1 LAGRVAALLDVF
13 GLLDVCQVAQ
23 ERQADP
29 ESTAAIY
36 FALSE
41 RYEVDRLLLRV
52 TALPRADRW
61 SALARFALRYDLYT
75 ALAGMVD
82 RVVAATPDGPA
93 VERIE
98 AWEASSAEAI
108 GRTRA
113 TLEEVAANDS
123 ADLAPVSVA
132 LRVLRNLVRST

>member
-1 LAGRVAALLDVF
+1 
-13 GLLDVCQVAQ
+13 
-23 ERQADP
+23 
-29 ESTAAIY
+29 
-36 FALSE
+36 
-41 RYEVDRLLLRV
+41 
-52 TALPRADRW
+52 
-61 SALARFALRYDLYT
+61 
-75 ALAGMVD
+75 
-82 RVVAATPDGPA
+82 VAATPDGPA

-108 GRTRA
+108 ARTRA